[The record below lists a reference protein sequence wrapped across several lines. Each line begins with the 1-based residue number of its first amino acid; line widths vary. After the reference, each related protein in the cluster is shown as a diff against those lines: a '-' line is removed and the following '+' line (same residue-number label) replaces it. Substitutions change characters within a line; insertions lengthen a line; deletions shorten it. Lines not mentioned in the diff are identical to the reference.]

1 MLEGVLLFR
10 TSEHLQAT
18 KVRMETGLCLFQE
31 TISIESLENHL
42 LVAVPLLYVGWAVGN
57 YRALKQ
63 THGFLVS
70 EHQTLPSLQ
79 KMKVLTSTGQEKFAS
94 VGVAALLQH
103 FISFTQPP
111 AELGSYC
118 KKEQENKSSLQH
130 LLICRSKFI
139 LCFSIAKSSE

>member
-1 MLEGVLLFR
+1 M
-10 TSEHLQAT
+10 
-18 KVRMETGLCLFQE
+18 
-31 TISIESLENHL
+31 
-42 LVAVPLLYVGWAVGN
+42 GN
-57 YRALKQ
+57 YQALKQ
-63 THGFLVS
+63 THGFLVP

-79 KMKVLTSTGQEKFAS
+79 KIKVPTSTGQEKFAS

-139 LCFSIAKSSE
+139 LCFSIAESSE